1 MKIQTDTSLL
11 NLVGSLTSAGRK
23 SRNVSAEAQA
33 RSAATSPTLAA
44 IASRKSFSAQPA
56 QVSRGGAQ
64 ELPLLSRSGEIA
76 RAAASIRRQDAS
88 REAAGTPASSP
99 GASGAS
105 QAAAESAGETSQPRV
120 FTPEDLES
128 LLQAFGS
135 QAGDELYDAQ
145 WDLDQNG
152 TINSIDLNMM
162 LTQMG

>member
-33 RSAATSPTLAA
+33 RSVATSPTHAA
-44 IASRKSFSAQPA
+44 IASRKSFSAQAA

-64 ELPLLSRSGEIA
+64 ELPLLSRSGEIV
-76 RAAASIRRQDAS
+76 RTAASVRRHDPF
-88 REAAGTPASSP
+88 REAVGTLGATP

-105 QAAAESAGETSQPRV
+105 QATSEPAGETSQPRV
-120 FTPEDLES
+120 YTPEDLES